1 MSTSFLKVQNFPFY
15 YESEYRGIFF
25 LQQNFKRIENQFLKM
40 NRSIFFTHT
49 LHIIIQTEVELTCTD
64 AGAESRSCFAKIA
77 DANGL
82 NFKFCVPVN
91 GIVCCSSL
99 ISLLINQKT
108 FTVTQPLVD
117 ILRPGL

>member
-1 MSTSFLKVQNFPFY
+1 MKLSTTKFLKNIKLVP
-15 YESEYRGIFF
+15 I
-25 LQQNFKRIENQFLKM
+25 KKC
-40 NRSIFFTHT
+40 RSIYFSHT

-82 NFKFCVPVN
+82 NFRFCVPVN